1 MKYISKIYEK
11 FINIDESKKQ
21 RVFALFAFCFY
32 ISYSLITKDKNSG
45 YILSAVPVAVAAGAK
60 TAAATSAK
68 VAAKTAAKKAGAAAL
83 EGAKVGAA
91 KGAVEGASNTE
102 EGESKVGG
110 AVKGAT
116 KGAAKGAINAGKTS
130 LMGSAKEA
138 YNLKKGNPQVN
149 AGVKNTNPN
158 PESVKSSDRISA
170 DEASS
175 DSKASNTENKDE
187 TKLKDDKKKKGFV
200 PSEIDLSNDD
210 INEGS
215 STVLKK
221 DTGKKVMIGC
231 ALFGPFLLIMFGIPI
246 LVSTLLSPTSN
257 VINQIECI
265 EVDTKCQ
272 NNKKLND
279 FIEKAQNF
287 FIYGNFKTTAGVLAD
302 EALLVHNKIYDEY
315 GVSIDIPLLLSTML
329 SDTVGLEDDE
339 VESNKE
345 SNKIIKERMEYMEEL
360 ALLQVFENSVV
371 YTCMEK
377 EVDGKKIYYKEIDY
391 TGIDPSTVEKG
402 ECNAST
408 VGKTLKEE
416 ANSISKSNY
425 YDILKENKD
434 LLGKI
439 YGEDSV
445 KKEEDLTNLIND
457 IRLERDLF
465 KLMYQDDSDE
475 SGPGNIPL
483 SVIYDT
489 NINLQT
495 PLKGSYFI
503 TSPYGERTGMFS
515 GFHKGVDVVSG
526 DKNIYAAGDG
536 VVTGRYTEKLGGNVI
551 EITHTASDGTKYIS
565 TYGHLSKFL
574 IEKGAEVKAGDI
586 IAIMGDTGEVSGV
599 HLHFQFSESKTRKT
613 YNPLNLFTEATN
625 YSSYS

>member
-345 SNKIIKERMEYMEEL
+345 SNKIIKERMEYMEEM

>member
-246 LVSTLLSPTSN
+246 LVSTILSPTSN

-345 SNKIIKERMEYMEEL
+345 SNKIIKERMEYMEEM

>member
-45 YILSAVPVAVAAGAK
+45 YILSAVPVAVAAGVK

-158 PESVKSSDRISA
+158 PESVKSSDRIST

-221 DTGKKVMIGC
+221 NTGKKVMIGC

-246 LVSTLLSPTSN
+246 LVSILLSPTSN
-257 VINQIECI
+257 VINQIECS

-339 VESNKE
+339 VESDKE

-391 TGIDPSTVEKG
+391 TGIDPSIVEKG

-483 SVIYDT
+483 LVIYDT

>member
-246 LVSTLLSPTSN
+246 LVSTILSPTSN
-257 VINQIECI
+257 VINQIECS

-302 EALLVHNKIYDEY
+302 EALLWCFN
-315 GVSIDIPLLLSTML
+315 
-329 SDTVGLEDDE
+329 
-339 VESNKE
+339 
-345 SNKIIKERMEYMEEL
+345 
-360 ALLQVFENSVV
+360 
-371 YTCMEK
+371 
-377 EVDGKKIYYKEIDY
+377 
-391 TGIDPSTVEKG
+391 
-402 ECNAST
+402 
-408 VGKTLKEE
+408 
-416 ANSISKSNY
+416 
-425 YDILKENKD
+425 
-434 LLGKI
+434 
-439 YGEDSV
+439 
-445 KKEEDLTNLIND
+445 
-457 IRLERDLF
+457 
-465 KLMYQDDSDE
+465 
-475 SGPGNIPL
+475 
-483 SVIYDT
+483 
-489 NINLQT
+489 
-495 PLKGSYFI
+495 
-503 TSPYGERTGMFS
+503 
-515 GFHKGVDVVSG
+515 
-526 DKNIYAAGDG
+526 
-536 VVTGRYTEKLGGNVI
+536 
-551 EITHTASDGTKYIS
+551 
-565 TYGHLSKFL
+565 
-574 IEKGAEVKAGDI
+574 
-586 IAIMGDTGEVSGV
+586 
-599 HLHFQFSESKTRKT
+599 
-613 YNPLNLFTEATN
+613 
-625 YSSYS
+625 

>member
-149 AGVKNTNPN
+149 AGVKNTNP
-158 PESVKSSDRISA
+158 ESVKSSDRISA

-257 VINQIECI
+257 VINQIECS

-345 SNKIIKERMEYMEEL
+345 SNKIIKERMEYMEEM

>member
-158 PESVKSSDRISA
+158 PESVKSSDRISI

-221 DTGKKVMIGC
+221 NTGKKVMIGC

-246 LVSTLLSPTSN
+246 LVSTILSPTSN
-257 VINQIECI
+257 VINQIECS

>member
-246 LVSTLLSPTSN
+246 LVSTILSPTSN
-257 VINQIECI
+257 VINQIECS

-279 FIEKAQNF
+279 FIEKTQNF

-345 SNKIIKERMEYMEEL
+345 SNKIIKERMEYVEEL

>member
-45 YILSAVPVAVAAGAK
+45 YILSAVPVAVVAGAK

-246 LVSTLLSPTSN
+246 LVSTILSPTSN
-257 VINQIECI
+257 VINQIECS

-329 SDTVGLEDDE
+329 SDTVDLEDDE

-515 GFHKGVDVVSG
+515 GFHKGADVVSG

>member
-158 PESVKSSDRISA
+158 PESVKSSDRISI

-246 LVSTLLSPTSN
+246 LVSTILSPTSN
-257 VINQIECI
+257 VINQIECS

-329 SDTVGLEDDE
+329 SDTVDLEDDE

-345 SNKIIKERMEYMEEL
+345 SNKIIKERMEYMEQL

>member
-91 KGAVEGASNTE
+91 KGAIEGASNTE

-116 KGAAKGAINAGKTS
+116 KGAAKGAINAGKSS

-138 YNLKKGNPQVN
+138 YNLKKGNPPVN
-149 AGVKNTNPN
+149 AGAKNTNPN
-158 PESVKSSDRISA
+158 PESVKSSDKISG
-170 DEASS
+170 DKTPS
-175 DSKASNTENKDE
+175 DSKASSTENKDE

-246 LVSTLLSPTSN
+246 LVSTILSPTSN
-257 VINQIECI
+257 VINQIECS
-265 EVDTKCQ
+265 EYDTKCQ

-329 SDTVGLEDDE
+329 SDTVDLEDDE
-339 VESNKE
+339 VESIKE
-345 SNKIIKERMEYMEEL
+345 ANKIIKERMEYMEEL

-377 EVDGKKIYYKEIDY
+377 EVDGKKVYYKEIDY

-402 ECNAST
+402 ECNAIT

-445 KKEEDLTNLIND
+445 KKEEDLTSLIND

>member
-68 VAAKTAAKKAGAAAL
+68 VAAKTAVKKAGAAAL

-246 LVSTLLSPTSN
+246 LVSTILSPTSN

>member
-158 PESVKSSDRISA
+158 PESVKSSDRISI

-257 VINQIECI
+257 VINQIECS

-329 SDTVGLEDDE
+329 SDTVDLEDDE

>member
-246 LVSTLLSPTSN
+246 LVSTILSPTSN
-257 VINQIECI
+257 VINQIECS

-345 SNKIIKERMEYMEEL
+345 SNKIIKERMEYMEQL

-402 ECNAST
+402 ECNANT

-445 KKEEDLTNLIND
+445 KKEEDLTSLIND

-515 GFHKGVDVVSG
+515 GFHKGADVVSG